1 MIVFL
6 LKVLK
11 MKKSL
16 AFILALIYL
25 STSIGAG
32 LYLHCCG
39 ARPGI
44 CLSQVKSDCC
54 KEAPGH
60 VQAEHHLQG
69 SAASFKIHPSFTAT
83 LTSWPACLPGQSEDG
98 FAAKH
103 FSNRDRLIPDKV
115 PLFLRN
121 CNFRI

>member
-1 MIVFL
+1 MAVFL
-6 LKVLK
+6 LEVLK
-11 MKKSL
+11 MRKRL
-16 AFILALIYL
+16 AFILALIYF
-25 STSIGAG
+25 STSVGAG
-32 LYLHCCG
+32 LCQHCCG
-39 ARPGI
+39 VRPDI

-69 SAASFKIHPSFTAT
+69 SAASFKIHPSSTAA
-83 LTSWPACLPGQSEDG
+83 LTSWPTCLPGQPEDG
-98 FAAKH
+98 FSVKYLP
-103 FSNRDRLIPDKV
+103 NRGGLIPDKV

>member
-1 MIVFL
+1 
-6 LKVLK
+6 
-11 MKKSL
+11 MKKTF

-25 STSIGAG
+25 STSMGAG
-32 LYLHCCG
+32 SYLHYCEAG
-39 ARPGI
+39 QGI
-44 CLSQVKSDCC
+44 CLSQGKNDCC

-69 SAASFKIHPSFTAT
+69 LAASFKIHPSSAAVC
-83 LTSWPACLPGQSEDG
+83 SAWPARWPGQAAHG
-98 FAAKH
+98 FSAKYFPH
-103 FSNRDRLIPDKV
+103 QDHLLPDKV

>member
-1 MIVFL
+1 MGVFL
-6 LKVLK
+6 SKVLK

-16 AFILALIYL
+16 AFILALIYF
-25 STSIGAG
+25 SASIGAG
-32 LYLHCCG
+32 LCLHYCEE
-39 ARPGI
+39 RPGI

-60 VQAEHHLQG
+60 VQAEYHLQG
-69 SAASFKIHPSFTAT
+69 SAASFKIHPSPVAVC
-83 LTSWPACLPGQSEDG
+83 SAWPARWPEQPANGISARYFPSQD
-98 FAAKH
+98 H
-103 FSNRDRLIPDKV
+103 LIPNKV